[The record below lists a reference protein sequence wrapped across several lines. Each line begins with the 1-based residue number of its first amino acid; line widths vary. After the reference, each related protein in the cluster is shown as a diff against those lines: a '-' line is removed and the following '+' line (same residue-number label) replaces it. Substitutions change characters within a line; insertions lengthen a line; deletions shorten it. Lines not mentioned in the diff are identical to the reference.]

1 MMQEVIEKT
10 NTPRSLVDLWKDM
23 QEALQ
28 TQRTSQLITPSD
40 QLLLTNNKKNQ
51 LTKKGSQELENLTQ
65 NPMQS
70 DEYKK
75 KKEKDSSNN
84 KKQSILSGSKKRD
97 GKEEDYDHDDE
108 SGLLPTHDL
117 SDAQISKPASIEMVD
132 RALKQTQGVNM

>member
-1 MMQEVIEKT
+1 MMQEVIERT

-28 TQRTSQLITPSD
+28 KQRTSQLIKPSD
-40 QLLLTNNKKNQ
+40 QLLLT
-51 LTKKGSQELENLTQ
+51 KKGSEMENLTQ

-75 KKEKDSSNN
+75 KKEKNSSNN
-84 KKQSILSGSKKRD
+84 KKQSIIGGKKRD
-97 GKEEDYDHDDE
+97 GKEDYDDE